1 MVLNVITYRKKK
13 NFKASQLMGERR
25 EERTS
30 LVIQVDDW
38 VFDNCKSFIIVFLE
52 NLNHWQKFPVLF

>member
-52 NLNHWQKFPVLF
+52 NLNHWQKFSVLF

>member
-1 MVLNVITYRKKK
+1 
-13 NFKASQLMGERR
+13 MGERR

-30 LVIQVDDW
+30 LAIWVDDW

-52 NLNHWQKFPVLF
+52 KSKSLTKVSSFVLDETLRYPRMKLEIETYK

>member
-52 NLNHWQKFPVLF
+52 NLNH